1 MIRYQPYWKLPNTS
15 NVITFPPLKA
25 QVSCQAKARRP
36 ALQIRIL
43 LIRIFRFFSLST
55 LAIGSGECL
64 ATVATKPPAHR
75 PHTDPDGNPDYQAA
89 DVNSIGHL
97 KIDPNLPISFQFHTY
112 SSSVPSSTSA
122 YHRGNHLP
130 DGVGSDLFASRS
142 KLAAGRQPSIGGRTK
157 SASFSVSNS
166 GSARQSRATIRRNR
180 NLTCSDKGLLSEATS
195 RHRELHKTLEK
206 NRRAHLRSC
215 FEQLKLELP
224 KTEYAEKKYSHI
236 NIIHYAIRYINQLK
250 KTESDHKEELNKLNR
265 IRSNYESSLS
275 SLKQQLIGG
284 LDEQAG
290 HAPSSASQSN
300 DSSLENLNSS
310 EDSDQSDQSKR
321 LYSIRSQ
328 KEIDDLLLQVE
339 KMQSMLCASSEAG
352 SETTPFSSDQCLD
365 ISDEPDDAL
374 GDEYDD
380 TTTTASG

>member
-1 MIRYQPYWKLPNTS
+1 MNS
-15 NVITFPPLKA
+15 
-25 QVSCQAKARRP
+25 
-36 ALQIRIL
+36 
-43 LIRIFRFFSLST
+43 
-55 LAIGSGECL
+55 
-64 ATVATKPPAHR
+64 
-75 PHTDPDGNPDYQAA
+75 
-89 DVNSIGHL
+89 NSIGHL

-112 SSSVPSSTSA
+112 SSSVPSSVYPPS
-122 YHRGNHLP
+122 GN
-130 DGVGSDLFASRS
+130 DLFSSRS

-166 GSARQSRATIRRNR
+166 GAARQSRVTIRRNR
-180 NLTCSDKGLLSEATS
+180 NLTTSSDKGSLSEATS

-224 KTEYAEKKYSHI
+224 KTDYAEKKYSHI

-250 KTESDHKEELNKLNR
+250 KAESDHKEELNKLNR
-265 IRSNYESSLS
+265 IRSDYESSLS
-275 SLKQQLIGG
+275 ALRQQLIGG
-284 LDEQAG
+284 LDAE
-290 HAPSSASQSN
+290 SSSNSQSN

-310 EDSDQSDQSKR
+310 EDSDHSEPSKR

-339 KMQSMLCASSEAG
+339 KMQSLLCAASEAG
-352 SETTPFSSDQCLD
+352 SETAPSDQCLD

>member
-1 MIRYQPYWKLPNTS
+1 M
-15 NVITFPPLKA
+15 
-25 QVSCQAKARRP
+25 
-36 ALQIRIL
+36 
-43 LIRIFRFFSLST
+43 
-55 LAIGSGECL
+55 
-64 ATVATKPPAHR
+64 
-75 PHTDPDGNPDYQAA
+75 
-89 DVNSIGHL
+89 
-97 KIDPNLPISFQFHTY
+97 
-112 SSSVPSSTSA
+112 
-122 YHRGNHLP
+122 
-130 DGVGSDLFASRS
+130 
-142 KLAAGRQPSIGGRTK
+142 
-157 SASFSVSNS
+157 SNS
-166 GSARQSRATIRRNR
+166 GAARQSRATIRRNR
-180 NLTCSDKGLLSEATS
+180 NLTTCSDKGLLSEATS

-250 KTESDHKEELNKLNR
+250 KAESEHKEELNKLSR
-265 IRSNYESSLS
+265 LRSNYESSLS
-275 SLKQQLIGG
+275 NLRQQLIGG
-284 LDEQAG
+284 ADEQA
-290 HAPSSASQSN
+290 SSASQSN

-310 EDSDQSDQSKR
+310 EDSDHSEPGKR

-339 KMQSMLCASSEAG
+339 KMQSGLCSEAG
-352 SETTPFSSDQCLD
+352 SESMPSDQCLD